1 MQIVVALLS
10 PETLLV
16 DGRDEVSAVVV
27 VVRPLRVYT
36 VLAHHNIGRRTTTHV
51 ELQQVFEEFACAEVC
66 PVLIVLEDPLRVD
79 DLLTFVNQGTAHL
92 QQLKPCQVILP
103 MGDATGLVAE
113 TSQLEQLDQ
122 VRRLASTGKATSV
135 ERNRAGLH
143 DLLVVR
149 GICQN

>member
-16 DGRDEVSAVVV
+16 DGRDKVCAVVV
-27 VVRPLRVYT
+27 MRTLRVYT

-51 ELQQVFEEFACAEVC
+51 ELQQVFEELACAEVRA
-66 PVLIVLEDPLRVD
+66 VIIVLEDPLRVD
-79 DLLTFVNQGTAHL
+79 DLLTLVNEGTAHL

-103 MGDATGLVAE
+103 MGDATRLIAE

-122 VRRLASTGKATSV
+122 VRRLASTGQAASV
-135 ERNRAGLH
+135 ERNRTGLH

-149 GICQN
+149 GICQD

>member
-1 MQIVVALLS
+1 MHIVVALLS

-16 DGRDEVSAVVV
+16 DGRDKVCAVVV
-27 VVRPLRVYT
+27 MRTLCVYT
-36 VLAHHNIGRRTTTHV
+36 VIAHHNIGRRATTHV
-51 ELQQVFEEFACAEVC
+51 ELQQVFEELACAEVRA
-66 PVLIVLEDPLRVD
+66 VIIVLEDPLRVD

-122 VRRLASTGKATSV
+122 VRRLAST
-135 ERNRAGLH
+135 
-143 DLLVVR
+143 
-149 GICQN
+149 

>member
-1 MQIVVALLS
+1 MLQIVVALLS

-16 DGRDEVSAVVV
+16 DGRDKVCAVVV
-27 VVRPLRVYT
+27 MRSLRVYT
-36 VLAHHNIGRRTTTHV
+36 VLAHHNIRRRTTTHV
-51 ELQQVFEEFACAEVC
+51 ELQQVFEELACAEVRA
-66 PVLIVLEDPLRVD
+66 VIIVLEDPLRVD
-79 DLLTFVNQGTAHL
+79 DLLTLVNEGAAHL

-122 VRRLASTGKATSV
+122 VRRLASTGQAASV
-135 ERNRAGLH
+135 ERNRTGLH

-149 GICQN
+149 GICQD

>member
-16 DGRDEVSAVVV
+16 DGRDKVCAVV

-51 ELQQVFEEFACAEVC
+51 ELQQVFEELACAEVRA
-66 PVLIVLEDPLRVD
+66 VIIVLEDPLRVD
-79 DLLTFVNQGTAHL
+79 DLLTLVNEGTAHL

-103 MGDATGLVAE
+103 MGNATGLVAE

-122 VRRLASTGKATSV
+122 VRRLASTGQAASV
-135 ERNRAGLH
+135 ERNRTGLH

-149 GICQN
+149 GICQD

>member
-16 DGRDEVSAVVV
+16 DGRDKVCAVVV
-27 VVRPLRVYT
+27 MRTLRVYT
-36 VLAHHNIGRRTTTHV
+36 VLAHHNIGRRTTTNV
-51 ELQQVFEEFACAEVC
+51 ELQQVFEELACAEVRA
-66 PVLIVLEDPLRVD
+66 VIIVLEDPLRVD
-79 DLLTFVNQGTAHL
+79 DLLTLVNEGTAHL

-122 VRRLASTGKATSV
+122 VRRLASTGQAASV
-135 ERNRAGLH
+135 ERNRTGLH

-149 GICQN
+149 GICQD

>member
-1 MQIVVALLS
+1 LQIVVALLS

-16 DGRDEVSAVVV
+16 DGRDKVCAVVV
-27 VVRPLRVYT
+27 MRTLRVYT

-51 ELQQVFEEFACAEVC
+51 ELQQVFEELACAEVRA
-66 PVLIVLEDPLRVD
+66 VIIVLEDPLRVD
-79 DLLTFVNQGTAHL
+79 DLLTLVNEGTAHL

-122 VRRLASTGKATSV
+122 VRRLASTGQAASV
-135 ERNRAGLH
+135 ERNRTGLH

-149 GICQN
+149 GICQD